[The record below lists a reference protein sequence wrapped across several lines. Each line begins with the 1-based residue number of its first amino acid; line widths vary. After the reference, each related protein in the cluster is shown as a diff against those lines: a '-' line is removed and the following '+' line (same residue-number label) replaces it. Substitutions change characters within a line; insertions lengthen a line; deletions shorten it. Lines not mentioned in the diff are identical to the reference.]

1 MDSISWEDFTRVELR
16 VGRILTAEIFREAKK
31 PAYKLS
37 IDFGPDI
44 GIKKSSSQITG
55 HYTPD
60 ELVGRQIIAVV
71 NFPVKQIAS
80 MQSECLVTG
89 FYDADGSVVL
99 AVPDPGKEIADGS
112 KLL

>member
-1 MDSISWEDFTRVELR
+1 MDSISWEDFIRVELR